1 MSNTLWQPGITLEE
15 LEKRVILEAM
25 KLYHGKRAQV
35 ADVLGIA
42 SRTLDYKLAKY
53 KADDEA
59 RAPVA
64 GVRTC

>member
-1 MSNTLWQPGITLEE
+1 MITWQPGLTLEE
-15 LEKRVILEAM
+15 MEKRVILEAI

-42 SRTLDYKLAKY
+42 PRTLDYKLAKY

-59 RAPVA
+59 KVPA
-64 GVRTC
+64 GVKA